1 MKISAMS
8 STQPLRARLNEL
20 LTAHAAARTVYQ
32 GEKRAAIEAENHA
45 TDCEEA
51 QRVAQLVAQTVQQ
64 QAHDKIAGV
73 VSKCLEAV
81 FEEPYEFQIHFEQK
95 RGRTEARLVFVRDGN
110 EVDPMT
116 GSGGGVVDVASFA
129 LRVACILLAKPPV
142 RRVLVMDEPFRF
154 VSACYRPR
162 LRGMLEMLSKELG
175 MQFIQVTHIEELK
188 VGNIIEL

>member
-1 MKISAMS
+1 MDTS
-8 STQPLRARLNEL
+8 SHRSRLNEL
-20 LTAHAAARTVYQ
+20 LAEHATARTVYQ
-32 GEKRAAIEAENHA
+32 QEKKAAIVSENHA

-51 QRVAQLVAQTVQQ
+51 QRVVQLVAQTVQK

-73 VSKCLEAV
+73 VSRCLEAV
-81 FEEPYEFQIHFEQK
+81 FDEPYEFQIHFEQK

-116 GSGGGVVDVASFA
+116 GSGGGVVDVAAFA
-129 LRVACILLAKPPV
+129 LRVACILLSKPQV
-142 RRVLVMDEPFRF
+142 RRVLIMDEPFRF

-162 LRGMLEMLSKELG
+162 LRGMLEQLAKELG

-188 VGNIIEL
+188 TGKVIEL